1 MKPFPKSRTFPEDV
15 SSGVEHYFLYCTSS
29 KDKYKA

>member
-1 MKPFPKSRTFPEDV
+1 MKPFPKSRTFLEDV
-15 SSGVEHYFLYCTSS
+15 SSGVEHYFLYRTSS